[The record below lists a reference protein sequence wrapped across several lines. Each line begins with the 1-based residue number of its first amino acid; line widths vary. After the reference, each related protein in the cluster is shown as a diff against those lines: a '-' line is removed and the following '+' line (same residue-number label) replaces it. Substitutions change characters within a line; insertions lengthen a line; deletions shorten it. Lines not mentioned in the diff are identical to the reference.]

1 MHPSNSGNFSDP
13 PPLPDWLLNEFPF
26 RRRLF
31 QGGRWAMHFVDQ
43 GEGPVVLMQHGN
55 PTWSFVWRK
64 VIRLLADERIR
75 VIAPDLIGLGLSDKP
90 REVGLHS
97 LRFHALNVNRLVQAL
112 DLRDMVIVGQDWGGP
127 ILGLMAA
134 RHPDRV
140 AGAVFAN
147 TGLSAPR
154 KKRPLSL
161 FHLLSHLPLASTLLF
176 KGANFPLR
184 LMHRVQGDTASI
196 GPLERR
202 AYGWPLEAWRDR
214 TAPLALARLVP
225 TGPDHHTSRDL
236 HSVSAW
242 AETFTGPVRLVWGMK
257 DPILGRALKSMR
269 GLFPEAAVTET
280 QAGHFLQEEAPEAL
294 AEAIRAVI
302 KSLRREQGI

>member
-1 MHPSNSGNFSDP
+1 MSDP
-13 PPLPDWLLNEFPF
+13 SRIEFGDAPPLPDWLAKEFPL
-26 RRRLF
+26 RRRMF
-31 QGGRWAMHFVDQ
+31 RGCRWAMHFVDQ

-55 PTWSFVWRK
+55 PTWSFLWRK
-64 VIRLLADERIR
+64 VIRLLAEEKVR

-90 REVGLHS
+90 REVSLHS
-97 LRFHALNVNRLVQAL
+97 LRFHALNVDRLVRAL
-112 DLRDMVIVGQDWGGP
+112 DLRDVVIVGQDWGGP

-184 LMHRVQGDTASI
+184 MLHRVQGDPASI
-196 GPLERR
+196 GPLERQ
-202 AYGWPLEAWRDR
+202 AYGWPLRAWRDR

-225 TGPDHHTSRDL
+225 TGPSHPTSHDL
-236 HSVSAW
+236 RKISAW
-242 AETFTGPVRLVWGMK
+242 AEAFTGPVRLVWGMK
-257 DPILGRALKSMR
+257 DPILGRALKNMQ
-269 GLFPEAAVTET
+269 GLFPGAAVTET
-280 QAGHFLQEEAPEAL
+280 QAGHFLQEEVPEAL
-294 AEAIRAVI
+294 AEAIRAVL
-302 KSLRREQGI
+302 KAQGR

>member
-1 MHPSNSGNFSDP
+1 MADQAMFRFDDA
-13 PPLPDWLLNEFPF
+13 PPLPDWLAEEFPF
-26 RRRLF
+26 RRRVF
-31 QGGRWAMHFVDQ
+31 RGGRWAMHFVDQ
-43 GEGPVVLMQHGN
+43 GEGPAVLMQHGN
-55 PTWSFVWRK
+55 PTWSFLWRK
-64 VIRLLADERIR
+64 VIRLLVEEKVR

-90 REVGLHS
+90 REAGLHS
-97 LRFHALNVNRLVQAL
+97 LRFHALNLGRLVQAL
-112 DLRDMVIVGQDWGGP
+112 DLRGVVIVGQDWGGP

-134 RHPDRV
+134 HRPDRV

-161 FHLLSHLPLASTLLF
+161 FHLLSHLPLASSLLF

-184 LMHRVQGDTASI
+184 LLHRVQGDPASI

-202 AYGWPLEAWRDR
+202 AYGWPLKTWRER
-214 TAPLALARLVP
+214 TAPLALTRLVS
-225 TGPDHHTSRDL
+225 TGPNHPTSQDL
-236 HSVSAW
+236 HKAHVWTES
-242 AETFTGPVRLVWGMK
+242 FNGPVRLVWGMK

-280 QAGHFLQEEAPEAL
+280 QAGHFLQEEVPEVL
-294 AEAIRAVI
+294 AEAIRDVI
-302 KSLRREQGI
+302 KGLGCA